1 MTAQQT
7 AEQSSQQTAA
17 QTLAANALLA
27 WNHQVELAQKLFAPL
42 SDEQLQKEVA
52 PGKNRLLYLYGHLVA
67 VHDRM
72 LPLLGIGARLF
83 PELDAPFLA
92 EKDRSVN
99 DANLPS
105 AADLT
110 RKWDDV
116 HGRLTEGFGKFTAED
131 WTGKHTSVSDE
142 DFAKNPLRNRMAVLF
157 SRTSHIAYHLGQ
169 IALVKD

>member
-1 MTAQQT
+1 MT
-7 AEQSSQQTAA
+7 AEQTAA
-17 QTLAANALLA
+17 HTVAATALLA
-27 WNHQVELAQKLFAPL
+27 WQQQLDRAQKFFAPL

-72 LPLLGIGARLF
+72 RPLLGIGPALH

-92 EKDRSVN
+92 EKDRSVT

-105 AADLT
+105 AADLK
-110 RKWDDV
+110 RMWDEV
-116 HGRLTEGFGKFTAED
+116 HNSLNDAFGKYTAED

-142 DFAKNPLRNRMAVLF
+142 DFAKNPLRNRVAVLF

-169 IALVKD
+169 AALIKE